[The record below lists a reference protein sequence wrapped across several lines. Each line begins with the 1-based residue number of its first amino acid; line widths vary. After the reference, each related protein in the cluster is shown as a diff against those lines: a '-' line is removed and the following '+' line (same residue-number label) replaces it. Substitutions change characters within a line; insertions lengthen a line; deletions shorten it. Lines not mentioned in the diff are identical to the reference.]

1 MKRDIQFQG
10 YMITLQATRNARYLR
25 LSYYPDRGT
34 FHLSV
39 PWWAKEE
46 DIRQYLE
53 KNSGWMQEKR
63 KGFQGELI
71 RYEAGEKH
79 MVLGKPVTLGEDN
92 VPCGAVFVRWRIARL
107 EALVRDILPEWE
119 DTFGVKIRG
128 ITLQNTTSI
137 WGSYRY
143 RTQKITLSTRLAMY
157 PPECTEFVLIHELNH
172 VRHPDHS
179 KAFYEDM
186 NRYMLDWQKWDA
198 VLKTLDVR
206 PVPASR

>member
-79 MVLGKPVTLGEDN
+79 MVLGKPVTLGKTMYPA
-92 VPCGAVFVRWRIARL
+92 VQCLCGGG
-107 EALVRDILPEWE
+107 LPGWKHWFG
-119 DTFGVKIRG
+119 TFFRNGK
-128 ITLQNTTSI
+128 
-137 WGSYRY
+137 
-143 RTQKITLSTRLAMY
+143 TLS
-157 PPECTEFVLIHELNH
+157 V
-172 VRHPDHS
+172 
-179 KAFYEDM
+179 
-186 NRYMLDWQKWDA
+186 
-198 VLKTLDVR
+198 
-206 PVPASR
+206 